1 MRPLMDSGTM
11 KFSGWLPRH
20 LSPEGPRYLALVSA
34 LEQDVNEGRL
44 TDGSRL
50 PAHREL
56 AQQLGLSVGTV
67 AKAYQ
72 EAEQR
77 GIISGHVG
85 QGTFVRRRVPSR
97 DEAPAAWEPLNMALN
112 VPAHGRETEI
122 LSGLLAEVSHVRDLA
137 PLLDY
142 HPHGGIRR
150 HREIIAASVC
160 GGSFTLDPAQLFLC
174 NGAQHAID
182 IALRLVAKPGDSILV
197 DSLTYSGFKAIAAAN
212 HLTLVPV
219 AMDAEGA
226 DPDALEAA
234 CRSSGAKV
242 FYCMPTL
249 QSPTART
256 MSPTRRR
263 RIAGLADRLD
273 LTIIEDDVY
282 GFFLPEKPV
291 SLTELVPDRSFYV
304 TSYSKCVAPGFRLG
318 TLTVPS
324 AYTGQ
329 AELLLHASSW
339 FVAPMLSEMAVRLIE
354 SGKLDELVR
363 ERRQQAVDRYRVFSG
378 IFPAAETLKFP
389 PFYGWLPLP
398 PEWSAVGFASAARR
412 RNILVTPPIASTVDD
427 SDPGAI
433 RVCLGGLKDLTE
445 LSNALYTLN
454 EVITR
459 PPPNVF
465 SVA

>member
-1 MRPLMDSGTM
+1 MDSDRM
-11 KFSGWLPRH
+11 RFSGWLPGQ
-20 LSPEGPRYLALVSA
+20 LSPEGPRYLALLNA

-44 TDGSRL
+44 TEGSRL

-77 GIISGHVG
+77 GIISGRVG
-85 QGTFVRRRVPSR
+85 QGTFVRRRTLGR
-97 DEAPAAWEPLNMALN
+97 DEASAMREPVNMALN

-122 LSGLLAEVSHVRDLA
+122 LSGLLAEVSSIRDLA

-142 HPHGGIRR
+142 HPHGGIRQ
-150 HREIIAASVC
+150 HREIIAASVP
-160 GGSFTLDPAQLFLC
+160 GGSFTVDPARLFLC

-182 IALRLVAKPGDSILV
+182 IALRLVARPGDSILV

-212 HLTLVPV
+212 HLTLIPV
-219 AMDAEGA
+219 AMDGEGA
-226 DPDALEAA
+226 DPDALEIA
-234 CRSSGAKV
+234 CRASGAKV

-256 MSPTRRR
+256 MSLTRRR
-263 RIAGLADRLD
+263 RIAELADKLD

-282 GFFLPEKPV
+282 GFFLPERPMP
-291 SLTELVPDRSFYV
+291 LTEFVPERSFYI

-324 AYTGQ
+324 VFTEKT
-329 AELLLHASSW
+329 ELLLHASSW

-363 ERRQQAVDRYRVFSG
+363 ERRQQALDRYRVFSG
-378 IFPAAETLKFP
+378 IFPAAERLKFP

-398 PEWSAVGFASAARR
+398 PEWSAVDFASAARR
-412 RNILVTPPIASTVDD
+412 HNILVTPPIASTVDD
-427 SDPGAI
+427 ADPGAI
-433 RVCLGGLKDLTE
+433 RVCLGGPKDLTE

-459 PPPNVF
+459 PPLNVF